1 LELLAA
7 NGTVLLFTSF
17 PHWIQNCPIF
27 LGKVT
32 RLQRYYQSSPTNTGS
47 IPNSTSS
54 SSVKFRPGMASVS
67 PGTSKYLH
75 KPILGHEWSIQDLD
89 RISRIVGLYPVHL
102 LYHRRFLGYVPH
114 QPLQPPQS
122 FSSDPGTI
130 GTRVARWPARI
141 RTRSVAR
148 SVKRIGRT
156 WKWQ

>member
-1 LELLAA
+1 LEPLAA

-17 PHWIQNCPIF
+17 PHWVQNCPNF

-32 RLQRYYQSSPTNTGS
+32 CLQRYYRSSPTNTGS

-67 PGTSKYLH
+67 PGTSKYSH
-75 KPILGHEWSIQDLD
+75 KPILGRGWSIQHLD
-89 RISRIVGLYPVHL
+89 RICIMSIFYSTGDFSVTFCIN
-102 LYHRRFLGYVPH
+102 HRN
-114 QPLQPPQS
+114 PPQS

-141 RTRSVAR
+141 RTRSVVL